1 MLSVRRFVTAAVAGQ
16 PASSQLCSAA
26 TPPVAITAV
35 SRGWGRKRHCIVNSS
50 ASATA
55 VQRRFL
61 GADSHTGAS
70 IVIVDPEQAA
80 RERDRIARN
89 LLTSNFPEQNVN
101 QRSVLLYRDIV
112 HTVPYSL
119 SIAVDSVDSHSNV
132 EEVVRGILA
141 ECFEMVDVHLNS
153 FNPDSEISLVN
164 QLPVLEKHKMSPDL
178 LAVMSCCSEV
188 YSTSGSCFDPAAAP
202 LVRRL
207 RAAATNPAATE
218 ADLVIPK
225 EEAEKYTLSN
235 SFAIDLKAGTIAR
248 KHEGAALDLGGVNK
262 GYAVDCVV
270 EKLNKAGY
278 ADVLFEWGG
287 DCRGSGVNVQRL
299 PWAVGVVRPPTVDE
313 VNNAAK
319 AGKTTASKSHS
330 LGEPASGMGSP
341 DDNPA
346 GNAHA
351 ATPLLRVM
359 TLNNEAICTSGDYEN
374 VLYAKPLESAVS
386 STYDWQTRSLI
397 IPSQNALGQV
407 SVKCYSCMYADALAT
422 ASFVKRDPVRV
433 RYMLEHYRR
442 DFNRVTDYAAYTREG
457 ERLAHM
463 YEIARESAARRGDR
477 IAGSL
482 PARVIVIGGGLA
494 GCAAAI
500 EAADCGATV
509 ILIEKEARLGGNSAK
524 ATSGINGW
532 GTRTQ
537 AVNHVLDNC
546 KFFERDTFLSG
557 KGGHCD
563 PGLVRTLSV
572 KSADAISW
580 LESFGIPLTT
590 LYQLG
595 GASRKRCHRAPDQ
608 KDGTP
613 VPIGFTI
620 MKTLDEHIRTKL
632 QGRITILNETTVT
645 SLMHDTTAM
654 PDGSREIR
662 VSGVRY
668 KSLADPSGT
677 EMTLPADA
685 VVLATGGFS
694 NDQTHNSLLREYAPQ
709 LFGVPTTNGTFATG
723 DGVKM
728 ARALGAT
735 LVDMDKVQL
744 HPTGLIDPKDPANKT
759 KYLGPEALRGSG
771 GILLNNQGERFV
783 NELDLRSVVS
793 QAIMDQGNEYPNS
806 GGSKFAY
813 CVLSE
818 EAAHL
823 FGINGL
829 TYYWKTQGLFTR
841 VNDIKELAELI
852 GCPKEQL
859 RNSLETYELLSTEK
873 KPCPLTGKIVYPS
886 VVGLKGPYY
895 VAYVTPSI
903 HYTMGGCFISPA
915 AELLMEHHAV
925 NVFEDQRPIIGLFG
939 AGEVTGGV
947 HGKNRLGGNSLLEC
961 VVFGKIAGDRA
972 ATILRKE
979 KTALHKDKWVPV
991 VVRESRAGD
1000 QFGVGSRVLR
1010 FNLPGAAQTSGMAV
1024 GEFIGI
1030 RGNWD
1035 GQQLI
1040 GYYSPINMP
1049 DDRGRISIL
1058 ARGDKGNL
1066 KEWISSMR
1074 PGDLVEMKACGGLHL
1089 DLRPQ
1094 QKQMLYRNNVMRKFA
1109 LIAGGSGVAP
1119 MLQIIKAALSRPYV
1133 DNIETIRLIYAA
1145 EDEYELTYRELLARY
1160 RKDNPDKFNV
1170 GFVLNNPP
1178 EGWTDGVGYVDRS
1191 SLQRLLPPPSK
1202 DLLVAICGPP
1212 VMQRSVI
1219 ADLLALGYSSKLVRT
1234 VDEDRAL

>member
-1 MLSVRRFVTAAVAGQ
+1 MLPLRRCVAAATAGGA
-16 PASSQLCSAA
+16 ASSQLRGTTASVVGSNQGNRLCWSANM
-26 TPPVAITAV
+26 T
-35 SRGWGRKRHCIVNSS
+35 SCI
-50 ASATA
+50 
-55 VQRRFL
+55 QRRFTST
-61 GADSHTGAS
+61 DSYSGAS
-70 IVIVDPEQAA
+70 VVIVDPEQAA
-80 RERDRIARN
+80 RERDLLARS
-89 LLTSNFPEQNVN
+89 LLTSNFPELKVN
-101 QRSVLLYRDIV
+101 QRSIVMYRDVV

-119 SIAVDSVDSHSNV
+119 SIAVDSVDTHPNM

-141 ECFEMVDVHLNS
+141 ECFEMVDLHLNA
-153 FNPDSEISLVN
+153 FNPDSEVSLVN
-164 QLPVLEKHKMSPDL
+164 QLPVSEKHKMSPHL

-202 LVRRL
+202 LVRKL
-207 RAAATNPAATE
+207 RDTVANPASTE
-218 ADLVIPK
+218 RDLFISK
-225 EEAEKYTLSN
+225 EEAEKYTLPK
-235 SFAIDLKAGTIAR
+235 SFSIELKEGTIAR

-262 GYAVDCVV
+262 GYTVDCVV
-270 EKLNKAGY
+270 ERLNKAGF

-287 DCRGSGVNVQRL
+287 DCRGSGVNMQRL
-299 PWAVGVVRPPTVDE
+299 PWAVGIVRPPTTDE
-313 VNNAAK
+313 VKNAAK
-319 AGKTTASKSHS
+319 AGMATAGKSHS
-330 LGEPASGMGSP
+330 LGEHTSRAVPLGDEKASPSSSSSS
-341 DDNPA
+341 
-346 GNAHA
+346 
-351 ATPLLRVM
+351 LLRVM
-359 TLNNEAICTSGDYEN
+359 TLSNEAICTSGDYEN
-374 VLYAKPLESAVS
+374 VLYSKPLESAVCC
-386 STYDWQTRSLI
+386 TYDWQTRSLI
-397 IPSQNALGQV
+397 TPSRAALSQV

-422 ASFVKRDPVRV
+422 ASFVKRDPTRV
-433 RYMLEHYRR
+433 RYFLEYYRC

-463 YEIARESAARRGDR
+463 HEIACESRALRKER

-509 ILIEKEARLGGNSAK
+509 ILIEKEARIGGNSAK

-537 AVNHVLDNC
+537 AENHVLDSC
-546 KFFERDTFLSG
+546 KFFERDTYLSG
-557 KGGHCD
+557 KGGRCD

-572 KSADAISW
+572 KSSDAISW
-580 LESFGIPLTT
+580 LESFGIPLTV
-590 LYQLG
+590 LSQLG

-613 VPIGFTI
+613 MPIGFTI
-620 MKTLDEHIRTKL
+620 MKTLEEHILTKL
-632 QGRITILNETTVT
+632 QGRVTILCEAAVT
-645 SLMHDTTAM
+645 SLIHGVTVV

-662 VSGVRY
+662 VNGVRY
-668 KSLADPSGT
+668 VSLTDPMKT
-677 EMTLPADA
+677 EMSLQADA
-685 VVLATGGFS
+685 VILATGGFS
-694 NDQTHNSLLREYAPQ
+694 NDQTNTSLLREFAPQ

-744 HPTGLIDPKDPANKT
+744 HPTGLIDPKDPSNRT

-771 GILLNNQGERFV
+771 GILLNKQGERFV

-793 QAIMDQGNEYPNS
+793 QAIIDQGNEYPGS
-806 GGSKFAY
+806 GGSMFAY
-813 CVLSE
+813 CVLNE
-818 EAAHL
+818 EAAKL

-841 VNDIKELAELI
+841 VDDMKELAELI

-859 RNSLETYELLSTEK
+859 RNSLETYEMLSTEK
-873 KPCPLTGKIVYPS
+873 KSCPLTGKIVYPS
-886 VVGLKGPYY
+886 VVGMQGPYY

-903 HYTMGGCFISPA
+903 HYTMGGCWISPA
-915 AELLMEHHAV
+915 AELLMEHRAV
-925 NVFEDQRPIIGLFG
+925 NVFEDQRPILGLFG

-947 HGKNRLGGNSLLEC
+947 HGQNRLGGNSLLEC

-979 KTALHKDKWVPV
+979 KHALSKDKWVPV

-1010 FNLPGAAQTSGMAV
+1010 FSLPGAAQTSGLAV

-1030 RGNWD
+1030 RGDWD

-1049 DDRGRISIL
+1049 GDRGRISIL
-1058 ARGDKGNL
+1058 ARGDKGNV

-1074 PGDLVEMKACGGLHL
+1074 PGDSVEMKACGGLHI

-1094 QKQMLYRNNVMRKFA
+1094 QKQMLYRKKVVRKFA

-1133 DNIETIRLIYAA
+1133 DNIEAIRLIYAA
-1145 EDEYELTYRELLARY
+1145 EDVYELTYRELLARY
-1160 RKDNPDKFNV
+1160 HKENPDKFSV
-1170 GFVLNNPP
+1170 SFVLNNPP
-1178 EGWTDGVGYVDRS
+1178 EGWTGGVEYVDRS

-1212 VMQRSVI
+1212 VMQRSVV

-1234 VDEDRAL
+1234 VDEDGTF